1 MKKLILRTRLR
12 HIAYLLLAVVFMSC
26 QDEKVV
32 EQRNTEK
39 VCKVL
44 KAKHSENVSTNYRG
58 DFEVVHYFLY
68 EDKTLEEVSLK
79 EFMMFDVSDTIC
91 WCE

>member
-1 MKKLILRTRLR
+1 MKKLIFRTKLS

-26 QDEKVV
+26 QDKQVI
-32 EQRNTEK
+32 EQEHTEQ

-44 KAKHSENVSTNYRG
+44 KAKHSENRSTNYRG

-68 EDKTLEEVSLK
+68 EDETLEEVSLK
-79 EFMMFDVSDTIC
+79 SYMVFNVSDTVC
-91 WCE
+91 WTE